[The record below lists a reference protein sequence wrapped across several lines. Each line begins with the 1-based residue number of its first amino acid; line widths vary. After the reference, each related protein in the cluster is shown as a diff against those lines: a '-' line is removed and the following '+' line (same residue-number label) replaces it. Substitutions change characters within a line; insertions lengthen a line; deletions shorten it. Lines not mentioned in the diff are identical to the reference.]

1 MTVSKAIVLA
11 RGLGTRMR
19 AEAASTPLAP
29 DQADMAAAGLKAM
42 IPVGRPFLDH
52 VLSVLADAGLDDI
65 CVVIGPEHGVV
76 RDYYAGLELAHVR
89 LVFAEQPSPRGT
101 ADAVY
106 AAREFAGD
114 DGFVVVNGDN
124 LYPVAACRAL
134 RIADGPA
141 LVGFTRSG
149 LLREGLIAPDRL
161 ASFAVIDAP
170 DGWLRRIV
178 EKPDAA
184 WLASAGADLLV
195 SMNCWRFDHEI
206 FDVIPTLPLSPRGEL
221 ELPAAAQVLV
231 DRGLRF
237 EVIPSDDSV
246 LDLSRRSDVAALAR
260 RLADREVRL

>member
-1 MTVSKAIVLA
+1 MP
-11 RGLGTRMR
+11 R
-19 AEAASTPLAP
+19 
-29 DQADMAAAGLKAM
+29 
-42 IPVGRPFLDH
+42 
-52 VLSVLADAGLDDI
+52 
-65 CVVIGPEHGVV
+65 
-76 RDYYAGLELAHVR
+76 VR
-89 LVFAEQPSPRGT
+89 LQATMDLSSSMGT
-101 ADAVY
+101 TSILSRRAVHC
-106 AAREFAGD
+106 ASLTGRRSSD
-114 DGFVVVNGDN
+114 S
-124 LYPVAACRAL
+124 RAQDCC
-134 RIADGPA
+134 A
-141 LVGFTRSG
+141 T
-149 LLREGLIAPDRL
+149 GLIAPDRL

-195 SMNCWRFDHEI
+195 SMNCWRFDREI